1 MIFISIN
8 VETNFGR
15 QFHFILYK
23 NHSEVFGF
31 SLASKHFRFR
41 KTIWHWVGLFS
52 SFGSSN
58 VFDTLLKVSWMADDG
73 VERVGMWYNTDKA
86 WRTLSHPDS
95 NYKKNSND
103 IKRDWNL
110 NFETINSKN

>member
-1 MIFISIN
+1 
-8 VETNFGR
+8 
-15 QFHFILYK
+15 
-23 NHSEVFGF
+23 
-31 SLASKHFRFR
+31 
-41 KTIWHWVGLFS
+41 
-52 SFGSSN
+52 
-58 VFDTLLKVSWMADDG
+58 MADDG

-110 NFETINSKN
+110 NFETIVKQ